1 VKYKATLPLVLLLL
15 VIGQMSG
22 ELCMARCEGIATMA
36 PSCRLPGM
44 AQGHC
49 TLCKHAP
56 DNRTGNTLSAPE
68 TCSGQ
73 VCNSV
78 LGLVQN
84 RSALGLEPLVSLV
97 SINILAP
104 PIEDAAPAARYRD
117 VRSTKSILPF
127 DPLISTLRI

>member
-1 VKYKATLPLVLLLL
+1 MRYKATLPLLLLLL

-22 ELCMARCEGIATMA
+22 ELCMARCEGMATMV
-36 PSCRLPGM
+36 PSCAMHGM

-49 TLCKHAP
+49 ALCKYAS
-56 DNRTGNTLSAPE
+56 DKRTSNSAPE

-73 VCNSV
+73 ICNSV

-84 RSALGLEPLVSLV
+84 RLDHG
-97 SINILAP
+97 INIVVAP
-104 PIEDAAPAARYRD
+104 VTFEILVPLFQDRARAAQFRDA
-117 VRSTKSILPF
+117 RSTKSILPF